1 MAADDYM
8 QQLAMAMMG
17 RAGSPQPGMMVP
29 GGDQGGL
36 GMAPGPQQAAPQ
48 AQAPAV
54 GIQDMTPA
62 SMGMNQGLP
71 GGYGV
76 AQNPQAPGVGM
87 SPGMS
92 GTMQDRAID
101 PNNVAAN
108 EAAAGMG
115 YSGAGR
121 GFNQPD
127 TGGRFSAIPSQAPSL
142 GPDRLKDA
150 WRSVVT
156 MNPMAAQIA
165 AATAYGGYGSG
176 FSGDPHGTGMGV
188 GGDYGGSAGIGD
200 SGRGG
205 PGDPAGSPGHDG
217 WMEGGYTGD
226 DGDAEQEVAG
236 DVHENEVVLTDDVV
250 DLAGADTLV
259 QLNEIAADPDMDRE
273 TKLQA
278 IAELFES
285 LVGGEEET
293 EEPEEPMPPGEG
305 SEKLA
310 IAMMR

>member
-92 GTMQDRAID
+92 GTTQDRATD

-165 AATAYGGYGSG
+165 AATAFG
-176 FSGDPHGTGMGV
+176 GV
-188 GGDYGGSAGIGD
+188 GLGADGI
-200 SGRGG
+200 GG
-205 PGDPAGSPGHDG
+205 PGAGGMGSPGGIGGGGSGAPGGSSDQG
-217 WMEGGYTGD
+217 PGSWKLGGYTGD

-236 DVHENEVVLTDDVV
+236 DVHEKEFVFTEASTDLIGPDILEQVN
-250 DLAGADTLV
+250 AIADDPEME
-259 QLNEIAADPDMDRE
+259 QAD
-273 TKLQA
+273 KLQA
-278 IAELFES
+278 IADLFES
-285 LVGGEEET
+285 LAGD
-293 EEPEEPMPPGEG
+293 PESDDPEGDMMPGDG

-310 IAMMR
+310 MAMMR